1 MIQRTNARLRWC
13 VALICVNI
21 AFIWG
26 NSLLPGE
33 ISGAVSQFLR
43 DLLVKL
49 FSIPTQSPSGGH
61 GLLRKLAH
69 FGEFCCLGILL
80 SWLLR
85 MLQNKAWM
93 HYAVPLFAGFAV
105 ACIDETIQYFVPD
118 RGPGLRD
125 VLIDTS
131 GATVGIIVISV
142 CIWLRIRK
150 QEKIFKKQESMK
162 Q

>member
-1 MIQRTNARLRWC
+1 MIHRTNGRLRWC
-13 VALICVNI
+13 ILLLCVNLT
-21 AFIWG
+21 FIWG
-26 NSLLPGE
+26 NSMLPGE
-33 ISGAVSQFLR
+33 VSGAVSQALR

-85 MLQNKAWM
+85 MLQEKAWM
-93 HYAVPLFAGFAV
+93 HYAIPLFAGFAA
-105 ACIDETIQYFVPD
+105 ACVDETIQCFVPE

-125 VLIDTS
+125 VLIDTT
-131 GATVGIIVISV
+131 GAAVGIAVISL
-142 CIWLRIRK
+142 CIWLRKK
-150 QEKIFKKQESMK
+150 QKKIKKQESMK